1 MRTRKSFYAKEL
13 QKQYGK
19 MTFGRFLIAWRE
31 SEGMT
36 QAQFAKRL
44 DLSAA
49 NLCDLEQGRR
59 IPSPVRAKKI
69 AKRLGLPEK
78 GLIALA
84 LQDAL
89 HDEGL
94 LYAVILEE
102 EAA

>member
-1 MRTRKSFYAKEL
+1 MSIRKSFYGKDL

-19 MTFGRFLIAWRE
+19 MTFGRFLISWRE
-31 SEGMT
+31 SEEMT
-36 QAQFAKRL
+36 QAQFAKKL
-44 DLSAA
+44 DLSPA

-89 HDEGL
+89 YDEGL
-94 LYAVILEE
+94 RYAVTLED